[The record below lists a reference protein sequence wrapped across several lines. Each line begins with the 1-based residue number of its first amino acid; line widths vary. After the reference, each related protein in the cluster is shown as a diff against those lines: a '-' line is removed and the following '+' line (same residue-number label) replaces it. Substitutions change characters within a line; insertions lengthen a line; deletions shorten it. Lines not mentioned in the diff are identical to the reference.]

1 MAVVT
6 QQEGETLTCYDI
18 YGRGELP
25 LQRLLSMSAVPG
37 VQRAVLGFTP
47 IETEN
52 MTQMPPTEDDNLF
65 LLDGRENLFLENR
78 MMFPLLSHA

>member
-1 MAVVT
+1 
-6 QQEGETLTCYDI
+6 
-18 YGRGELP
+18 
-25 LQRLLSMSAVPG
+25 MSAVPG